1 MLAFAP
7 RDRLHTV
14 NAPAH
19 PTIREPYSGQS
30 IRRSEDERFLTGR
43 GCYVGDFQ
51 LDNMLHAVIVRSPHA
66 HAKLTSIDK
75 SRVLALPGVRAF
87 FTHED
92 IAPYPA
98 TIPVRL
104 APLEGVDRFLQQ
116 PLAHDRVRF
125 VGEPI
130 GVIVATGP
138 YIAEDALD
146 LVDARYEP
154 LAVVTDSHAALTDAS
169 VLHAGPGTNVA
180 SRYTVIKGDPDAAF
194 ARADYVRRETFYSHR
209 HSAVPI
215 ETRGL
220 VAAFDAKAVKLTVWG
235 ATKVPFFNRR
245 ALAKMLRLPEPAIDM
260 IELDVGGGFGVRG
273 EFYPEDFLIPFA
285 AMTLQQPVKWI
296 EDRREHLLSTNHSRE
311 MECELEAAFTRDGT
325 LLAMRGRL
333 LGDLGAYIRTAG
345 AVGNAKAAQFLP
357 GPYRLTHFEC
367 EVVSLLTNKTPVGTY
382 RAPGRYE
389 ANFFRERLFD
399 IAAREL
405 GIDPAA
411 LRRKNLITPQE
422 MPYSIGR
429 ICPYEGDNEY
439 DTGDYPSAFNQALEA
454 IDYARISTQSG
465 RLIDGRF
472 HGVGICSFV
481 ESSGAGPSEAT
492 RIVIKGA
499 DRVEIYTGATS
510 MGQGHETVFAQIAAD
525 ALRLPFGAIKV
536 FHGSTAYVEN
546 GFGTYHSRAV
556 VMGGSSI
563 KVTADQLIAR
573 IVALAAERS
582 GRAADAFEFRDAAVI
597 DRLTGESVL
606 TLDALVEAAAR
617 GDEPA
622 RAALTA
628 SGKFEVTRRTYTY
641 GTHVA
646 HVAVDAA
653 TGRIEVL
660 HYVGNE
666 DVGRAINPL
675 LVDAQALGGIVQ
687 GLGGTLL
694 EAFVYDAG
702 GQLVTGTLADYLL
715 PSSCDF
721 SHIHSITLEEAPSKL
736 NPLGVKGAGEGAIGA
751 VGGAIANAVSAALAS
766 LGVSVTRL
774 PLSPGNVVAMI
785 HAARAS

>member
-1 MLAFAP
+1 M
-7 RDRLHTV
+7 

-19 PTIREPYSGQS
+19 PAIREPYTGQS
-30 IRRSEDERFLTGR
+30 IRRNEDERFLTGR
-43 GCYVGDFQ
+43 GCFVGDFQ
-51 LDNMLHAVIVRSPHA
+51 LDSMLHAVIVRSTHA
-66 HAKLTSIDK
+66 HARLVSIDK
-75 SRVLALPGVRAF
+75 SRVIAHPGVKAF
-87 FTHED
+87 FTHAD
-92 IAPYPA
+92 IADYPA

-104 APLEGVDRFLQQ
+104 APLEGVERFLQQ
-116 PLAHDRVRF
+116 PLASDRVRF

-130 GVIVATGP
+130 GVIVATSP

-146 LVDARYEP
+146 FVDAHYEP
-154 LAVVTDSHAALTDAS
+154 LAPVTDAHGALADAS

-180 SRYTVIKGDPDAAF
+180 SRYTVAKGDVNAAF
-194 ARADYVRRETFYSHR
+194 ARADYVRRESFYSHR
-209 HSAVPI
+209 HTAVPM

-220 VAAFDAKAVKLTVWG
+220 VAAFDTPANMLTVWG

-245 ALAKMLRLPEPAIDM
+245 ALAKMLRLPETSIDM

-285 AMTLQQPVKWI
+285 AMQLRQPVKWI
-296 EDRREHLLSTNHSRE
+296 EDRREHLLTTNHSRE
-311 MECELEAAFTRDGT
+311 MECELEVAFSRDGT
-325 LLAMRGRL
+325 LLAMRGRI

-357 GPYRLTHFEC
+357 GPYRLDHFEC

-382 RAPGRYE
+382 RGPGRYE

-405 GIDPAA
+405 GIEPAA
-411 LRRKNLITPQE
+411 LRLKNLITPEQ

-439 DTGDYPSAFNQALEA
+439 DTGDYPSAFRQALAA
-454 IDYARISTQSG
+454 IDYPQLARQSG
-465 RLIDGRF
+465 QLIDGRY
-472 HGVGICSFV
+472 HGVGICTFV

-492 RIVIKGA
+492 RIVIKGSA
-499 DRVEIYTGATS
+499 HIEVYTGATS

-525 ALRLPFGAIKV
+525 ALRVPMRAIKV
-536 FHGSTAYVEN
+536 FHGSTTYVEN

-556 VMGGSSI
+556 VLGGSSI
-563 KVTADQLIAR
+563 KVTADKLIAQLIA
-573 IVALAAERS
+573 LAAARS
-582 GRAADAFEFRDAAVI
+582 GRSADALEFSDAAVI
-597 DRLTGESVL
+597 DRVTGDAVLRLDSV
-606 TLDALVEAAAR
+606 VEAAR
-617 GDEPA
+617 QGDA
-622 RAALTA
+622 QAAAALTA
-628 SGKFEVTRRTYTY
+628 NGKFEVSKRTYTY

-653 TGRIEVL
+653 TGRIDVL
-660 HYVGNE
+660 NYVGNE

-694 EAFVYDAG
+694 EAFVYDAS
-702 GQLVTGTLADYLL
+702 GQLLTGTLADYLL

-721 SHIHSITLEEAPSKL
+721 PRIHSITLEEAPSKL
-736 NPLGVKGAGEGAIGA
+736 NPLGAKGAGEGATGS

-774 PLSPGNVVAMI
+774 PLSPNNVVAMI
-785 HAARAS
+785 RAARSA